1 MASDPQKPNVRYV
14 PSQTIEEGWTYV
26 SIPDDETVLG
36 LRLAVTK
43 VMKMLKSDNTPA
55 IDGNGNPIY
64 TYNSVPV
71 VRVLTKE
78 EYEVEKKRGF
88 LK

>member
-1 MASDPQKPNVRYV
+1 MTFESQKPNTRYV

-26 SIPDDETVLG
+26 SIPDDDTVLG

-43 VMKMLKSDNTPA
+43 VMKVLKPDNTPA
-55 IDGNGNPIY
+55 VDNNGNPIY

-78 EYEVEKKRGF
+78 EYEMEKKRGF

>member
-1 MASDPQKPNVRYV
+1 MSVESQKPNVRYV

-26 SIPDDETVLG
+26 SIPDDDTVLG

-43 VMKMLKSDNTPA
+43 VMKMLKPDNTSA
-55 IDGNGNPIY
+55 IDANGNPIY
-64 TYNSVPV
+64 TYNSVQV
-71 VRVLTKE
+71 VKVLTKE